1 MSTYGIATE
10 RSWSNSA
17 SGTIPVSGKRMASLN
32 WNWNKRWWLP
42 FVAVLGAAVI
52 LACSAPGAF
61 AKDAK
66 GSEYGTMGGGYNGPG
81 PDPVT
86 VEQAKTMSDDARV
99 ALKGHIIQSLGGKD
113 YLFKDATG
121 TITVEISEK
130 RWQGRKIGPDDLVE
144 IRGEVDKEW
153 SKVTIEVKRIIKL

>member
-1 MSTYGIATE
+1 MQF
-10 RSWSNSA
+10 R
-17 SGTIPVSGKRMASLN
+17 R
-32 WNWNKRWWLP
+32 
-42 FVAVLGAAVI
+42 
-52 LACSAPGAF
+52 PGR
-61 AKDAK
+61 K
-66 GSEYGTMGGGYNGPG
+66 P
-81 PDPVT
+81 PH
-86 VEQAKTMSDDARV
+86 DARV

-130 RWQGRKIGPDDLVE
+130 RWQGQKIGPDDLVE